1 MGGNDEG
8 FFQISDRK
16 YPKKN
21 FEKFRMN
28 FFAFMVPGEKK
39 LFSFFRGLGQLFVYT
54 RVDIVCNKRFNVF
67 WFQKTYKNL
76 HNLHFEFDVTLIYIS
91 L

>member
-1 MGGNDEG
+1 
-8 FFQISDRK
+8 
-16 YPKKN
+16 
-21 FEKFRMN
+21 MN

-39 LFSFFRGLGQLFVYT
+39 LFSFFRGFGLFYVLI

>member
-1 MGGNDEG
+1 
-8 FFQISDRK
+8 
-16 YPKKN
+16 
-21 FEKFRMN
+21 MN
-28 FFAFMVPGEKK
+28 FFAFMVTGEKK
-39 LFSFFRGLGQLFVYT
+39 LFSFFRGFGLFYVFT
-54 RVDIVCNKRFNVF
+54 RVYIVYNKCFNVF